1 MLWTDREIS
10 FFHFLLWEVL
20 GVLWKWDFLS
30 FPITINC
37 NLFSYLDD
45 AVDWW
50 INSCT
55 SVAGML
61 SNKYCSSIHILLGI
75 CRIQYQALET
85 SANLPAEEDP
95 TFDVKLISG
104 IQLGPCQV
112 KRFEAHLPALLT
124 FTFDPSLT
132 FWDRATI
139 GAEGRVFFAA
149 NVVSCLRG
157 AREFADFWAVYFVL
171 AIFDMLLIADDMF
184 QGNFK
189 SISTITW
196 S

>member
-50 INSCT
+50 INSGT

-95 TFDVKLISG
+95 TFEEPTFEVKSDLSLEFNSVRAKWKDRVNIKANGLEHTFQLFWLLKPLLIQVWHFG
-104 IQLGPCQV
+104 TGP
-112 KRFEAHLPALLT
+112 PSALKDESFLQPT
-124 FTFDPSLT
+124 SSVACEVHENLLIF
-132 FWDRATI
+132 
-139 GAEGRVFFAA
+139 GQ
-149 NVVSCLRG
+149 
-157 AREFADFWAVYFVL
+157 FVL
-171 AIFDMLLIADDMF
+171 FSPF
-184 QGNFK
+184 
-189 SISTITW
+189 
-196 S
+196 